1 MMLVYLTGITF
12 SHEPNT
18 FEVQLIVDGTL
29 HQSLVRVEVDERS
42 FPGRS
47 IQVAKGDE
55 YLRNLLREHPRME
68 SKVYQTVLHY
78 FNGKAIPL
86 PTSLDD
92 SPLEE
97 SYSSPELVRSKSS
110 ALEE

>member
-1 MMLVYLTGITF
+1 MLVYLTGVTF
-12 SHEPNT
+12 KEPNT
-18 FEVQLIVDGTL
+18 FEVQLILDATL
-29 HQSLVRVEVDERS
+29 HQSLVCIEVDERS

-55 YLRNLLREHPRME
+55 YLRNLLRQHPRIE
-68 SKVYQTVLHY
+68 SKVYQAVLHC
-78 FNGKAIPL
+78 FNGKAIQL
-86 PTSLDD
+86 PSILDD

-97 SYSSPELVRSKSS
+97 SYSSAELVRNKSS

>member
-18 FEVQLIVDGTL
+18 FEVQLIVDGTS
-29 HQSLVRVEVDERS
+29 HQSLVRVEVDEHS

-55 YLRNLLREHPRME
+55 YLRNLLRQHPRME

-86 PTSLDD
+86 PVGLDE

-97 SYSSPELVRSKSS
+97 SYSSAELVRNKRS
-110 ALEE
+110 ALEG

>member
-1 MMLVYLTGITF
+1 MMLAYLTSVAF
-12 SHEPNT
+12 KEPNT
-18 FEVQLIVDGTL
+18 FEVQIIMDGMS

-55 YLRNLLREHPRME
+55 YLRNLLRQHPRME

-78 FNGKAIPL
+78 FNGKVIHL

-97 SYSSPELVRSKSS
+97 SYSSSGLVSNKSS
-110 ALEE
+110 VLEE